1 MPRNEWRAFGCALFA
16 ALDAAFPFE
25 HGPTVKTVL
34 RELGKNGFEVDLAIA
49 GRAEPSGA
57 VDPRL
62 KTPVHAL
69 AAARAEL
76 GVLHVKHLNSVVIEI
91 DEFEIVELLQD
102 EMAWIEQNVAAG
114 MIFRA
119 LQTHFI

>member
-1 MPRNEWRAFGCALFA
+1 Y
-16 ALDAAFPFE
+16 
-25 HGPTVKTVL
+25 
-34 RELGKNGFEVDLAIA
+34 LAIA

-62 KTPVHAL
+62 KAAVHAL

-76 GVLHVKHLNSVVIEI
+76 GVLYVKHLDSVVIEI

-102 EMAWIEQNVAAG
+102 EMAWIEEDVAAG
-114 MIFRA
+114 MIFQA
-119 LQTHFI
+119 LQKHFKGDAVVQIFAGMNFKADIDTDFVERVENWFPTRGEFVESGFDQ